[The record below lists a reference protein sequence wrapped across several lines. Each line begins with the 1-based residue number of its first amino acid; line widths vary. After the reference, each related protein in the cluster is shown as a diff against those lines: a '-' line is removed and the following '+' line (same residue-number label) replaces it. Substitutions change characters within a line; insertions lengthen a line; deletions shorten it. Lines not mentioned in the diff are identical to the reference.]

1 MIDEM
6 TSILVVK
13 LTNSNC
19 EILVISMVI
28 TMVTS
33 SMHVVLKVCGGGV
46 NRDVG
51 DCSTD
56 HLIFLSCV
64 DLRFCNQGPRG
75 DLAKHL

>member
-1 MIDEM
+1 MIDEV

-28 TMVTS
+28 TMATS
-33 SMHVVLKVCGGGV
+33 SMHVVFKACGGGV
-46 NRDVG
+46 NRNVG

-56 HLIFLSCV
+56 HLIFL
-64 DLRFCNQGPRG
+64 P
-75 DLAKHL
+75 

>member
-1 MIDEM
+1 MIDVM
-6 TSILVVK
+6 TSSLVVK

-33 SMHVVLKVCGGGV
+33 SMHAVLKVCGGGV

-56 HLIFLSCV
+56 I
-64 DLRFCNQGPRG
+64 
-75 DLAKHL
+75 LAVSGFQIL